1 MLTSKNFH
9 QRVCSPCSNT
19 DCTRKVDVEAVS
31 PRVFEDELH
40 AALSRD
46 QFFLVYQP
54 IVDTR
59 TGSIVALEALLRWRH
74 PDYGVVTPYLF
85 IPVAE
90 RLGLI
95 EPIGIWVL
103 RQACQDASKWPSDV
117 RVSVNFSAPH
127 FCNSDFPNYVTTTLN
142 EFGLA
147 PKRLEIEIT
156 ERSLLSECQVVNANL
171 RKLSEAGVR
180 LAIDD
185 FGCGYSSLNYLC
197 WLPIDTVKIDQSFC
211 RGLTSSVKSLAVV
224 GAISALAHE
233 LSFDVIAEGVET
245 NEQLQIMLN
254 KDINLMQ
261 GYFYSVPLGLEEVS
275 ELLVKRASLTEE
287 TKTIDWSTDVSSKEP
302 EAGAQAPNPKG

>member
-1 MLTSKNFH
+1 MLDSKIFQ
-9 QRVCSPCSNT
+9 QRICSPCSNT
-19 DCTRKVDVEAVS
+19 DCTRKTDVETVS

-40 AALSRD
+40 AALSRN

-59 TGSIVALEALLRWRH
+59 TDSIVALEALLRWRH
-74 PDYGVVTPYLF
+74 PDYGIVTPYLF
-85 IPVAE
+85 IPIAE

-103 RQACQDASKWPSDV
+103 RQACQDASRWPTDV

-127 FCNSDFPNYVTTTLN
+127 FCNADFPHYVTSTLS
-142 EFGLA
+142 EFGLS

-156 ERSLLSECQVVNANL
+156 ERSLLSECEVVDANL
-171 RKLSEAGVR
+171 RKLSQAGVR

-197 WLPIDTVKIDQSFC
+197 RLPIDTVKIDQSFC
-211 RGLTSSVKSLAVV
+211 RGLSTSVKSHAVV

-245 NEQLQIMLN
+245 NEQLQIMLE
-254 KDINLMQ
+254 KDISLMQ
-261 GYFYSVPLGLEEVS
+261 GYFYSVPLGLEEIS
-275 ELLVKRASLTEE
+275 ELLINRASLAEAR
-287 TKTIDWSTDVSSKEP
+287 KTPDGSPEILSGGAEGTARMTDP
-302 EAGAQAPNPKG
+302 MN